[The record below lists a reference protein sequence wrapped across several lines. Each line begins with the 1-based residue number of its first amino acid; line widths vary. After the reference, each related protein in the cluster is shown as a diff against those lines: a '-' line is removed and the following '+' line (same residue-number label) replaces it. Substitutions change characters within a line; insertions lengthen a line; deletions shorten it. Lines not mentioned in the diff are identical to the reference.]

1 MDAPTVVSIVVG
13 AVSVVMAGVA
23 IWISTQAEK
32 KSTANYNATKD
43 LLREIGTKA
52 AVIEQAVSE
61 TQSKL
66 VDTVT
71 AIAKPREET
80 QDEMLQRTLIPK
92 IFENPELLQLL
103 LKLGGQNKE

>member
-13 AVSVVMAGVA
+13 AVSVAMAGMA

-32 KSTANYNATKD
+32 KSTENYNATKD
-43 LLREIGTKA
+43 LLGEIGTKA
-52 AVIEQAVSE
+52 AVIEKAVSE
-61 TQSKL
+61 TQGKL

-80 QDEMLQRTLIPK
+80 QDEMLQRTLLPK
-92 IFENPELLQLL
+92 VLENPEMLQTLFNL
-103 LKLGGQNKE
+103 AKQNKE